1 MGLALTKKFI
11 ELHGGQIWVESSLGQ
26 GSAFTFTLPIVGTRG
41 STLLSS
47 VRQRAVRENV
57 TEENSTK
64 PLVLI
69 IDDDTKAAEL
79 LRLYLTE
86 AGYAVA
92 IARDGQAGLE
102 QLMQLAPDA
111 IILDVLLPKM
121 DGWALLSQIKADPV
135 TKDLPVIIASIVDQ
149 KGKGLALGA
158 VQYLVKP
165 VHREELLEGLNALQ
179 LSERSGRSSRAS

>member
-1 MGLALTKKFI
+1 M
-11 ELHGGQIWVESSLGQ
+11 
-26 GSAFTFTLPIVGTRG
+26 
-41 STLLSS
+41 
-47 VRQRAVRENV
+47 

-158 VQYLVKP
+158 IQYLVKP
-165 VHREELLEGLNALQ
+165 VHREELLEGLNVLQ
-179 LSERSGRSSRAS
+179 LSERSVRSSRAS